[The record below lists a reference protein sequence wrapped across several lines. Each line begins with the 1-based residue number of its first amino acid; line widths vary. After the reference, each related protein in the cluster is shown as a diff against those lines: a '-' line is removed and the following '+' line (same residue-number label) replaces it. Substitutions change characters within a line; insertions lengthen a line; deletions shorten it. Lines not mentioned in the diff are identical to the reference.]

1 MPLKILRDLFQ
12 IKLKCFEVEQIFN
25 FNTEITYF
33 IFFFNCTHKTFL
45 LDPLLSRRD
54 ERVLFA
60 TAHIKKWPT
69 PSPKLINAIK
79 ISSYFVKFFLSKF
92 FTKNS
97 KFCSSFFVFI
107 TKDVSISKWKK
118 KINELYQHHFQSHLH
133 LSQKRKVV
141 EMLVEL
147 FQSLKNA
154 T

>member
-60 TAHIKKWPT
+60 TAHIKKRPT

-118 KINELYQHHFQSHLH
+118 KLMNCINTTSKVTFTFP
-133 LSQKRKVV
+133 KRGKRWRCWWSC
-141 EMLVEL
+141 
-147 FQSLKNA
+147 FNH
-154 T
+154 